1 MRISQQNQI
10 CRELEWMA
18 QFQLRME
25 RKKVWKINEG
35 QAKKPRRY
43 NNII

>member
-18 QFQLRME
+18 QFQHRIE
-25 RKKVWKINEG
+25 RKKSGK
-35 QAKKPRRY
+35 
-43 NNII
+43 